1 MYFFLFPPITSIIML
16 SQWECLLKNLG
27 QWQGS
32 FTRLSPQGDLIED
45 TPTLVSLQGI
55 NNNRS
60 IRQLV
65 RRLYSDRAPEDLI
78 LEYSSLHQGILF
90 SQTGA
95 FCQGSLYFSSFS
107 SPFGAEFGLISGERR
122 LRIVQLFNERCEFDR
137 LTLIREKLVDSQSP
151 ERAMLT
157 VNQLLGQWRGQAVT
171 TGRDFYNSPA
181 YSTHVSIERQGDNYL
196 SQTLTFGDSQ
206 ITSSARIEG
215 QRLLFENGPLPIQIL
230 LLPDG
235 ASCNTPLKI
244 TAGHPFVLEVGWLL
258 SPTQR
263 QRLIRSYDQKG
274 EWTGITLVTE
284 EKENY

>member
-1 MYFFLFPPITSIIML
+1 ET
-16 SQWECLLKNLG
+16 QDLG
-27 QWQGS
+27 QEAKPADFAASQ
-32 FTRLSPQGDLIED
+32 FIYPYA
-45 TPTLVSLQGI
+45 
-55 NNNRS
+55 NK
-60 IRQLV
+60 
-65 RRLYSDRAPEDLI
+65 RRLGKIENARVPR
-78 LEYSSLHQGILF
+78 EYFRTFRDAIE
-90 SQTGA
+90 GA
-95 FCQGSLYFSSFS
+95 VIY
-107 SPFGAEFGLISGERR
+107 
-122 LRIVQLFNERCEFDR
+122 
-137 LTLIREKLVDSQSP
+137 DSQSP
-151 ERAMLT
+151 ERPMLT
-157 VNQLLGQWRGQAVT
+157 VEQLLGQWRGQAVT
-171 TGRDFYNSPA
+171 TGRDFYNSAA

-196 SQTLTFGDSQ
+196 SQTLTFGDNQ

-215 QRLLFENGPLPIQIL
+215 QRLLFENSPLPMQIL

>member
-1 MYFFLFPPITSIIML
+1 MYFVLFTPITSIIML

-65 RRLYSDRAPEDLI
+65 RRFYSDQVPEDLI
-78 LEYSSLHQGILF
+78 LEYGSLNQGILF

-107 SPFGAEFGLISGERR
+107 SQFGAEFGLISGERR

-137 LTLIREKLVDSQSP
+137 LTLIREKLVDSSSP
-151 ERAMLT
+151 ERPMLT
-157 VNQLLGQWRGQAVT
+157 VEQLLGQWQDKR
-171 TGRDFYNSPA
+171 
-181 YSTHVSIERQGDNYL
+181 
-196 SQTLTFGDSQ
+196 
-206 ITSSARIEG
+206 
-215 QRLLFENGPLPIQIL
+215 
-230 LLPDG
+230 
-235 ASCNTPLKI
+235 
-244 TAGHPFVLEVGWLL
+244 
-258 SPTQR
+258 
-263 QRLIRSYDQKG
+263 
-274 EWTGITLVTE
+274 
-284 EKENY
+284 